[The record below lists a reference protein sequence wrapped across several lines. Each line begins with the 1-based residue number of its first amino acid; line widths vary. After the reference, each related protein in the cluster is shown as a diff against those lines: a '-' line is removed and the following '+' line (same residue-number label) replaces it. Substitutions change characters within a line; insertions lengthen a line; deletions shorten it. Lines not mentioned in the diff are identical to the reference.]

1 MTARA
6 REGFSIVELIVA
18 LVILTAGLLAMA
30 SASGFSTL
38 AVQIASARTLRAAA
52 VASEVETL
60 RAQAS
65 TNTGFTSLSSK
76 AQASADNINGYSV
89 WYEVAPPTNNAVT
102 VTLHTLGRSYVIKKG
117 WQLSVQEDFVESV
130 VRPSP

>member
-1 MTARA
+1 MSARA

-52 VASEVETL
+52 VASEVEAL

-65 TNTGFTSLSSK
+65 TNTGFNNLSSK
-76 AQASADNINGYSV
+76 AQASADVINGYSV
-89 WYEVAPPTNNAVT
+89 WYEVAPATNAAT
-102 VTLHTLGRSYVIKKG
+102 VTLHSVGRSYVIKKG